1 MATSVHNE
9 LKKNVLDE
17 VQYKNKPLALAML
30 TFWLWVPFWGMTA
43 LLFYLA
49 KINPEA
55 GAHYD
60 ATAVKAQV
68 EQQLIEYNQFT
79 APEPD

>member
-1 MATSVHNE
+1 MATKVERE

-30 TFWLWVPFWGMTA
+30 TIFLWGPFWGATA

-55 GAHYD
+55 KASYD
-60 ATAVKAQV
+60 VTATKAKV

-79 APEPD
+79 APEPE

>member
-1 MATSVHNE
+1 MATQVE
-9 LKKNVLDE
+9 KQLKKNVLDE
-17 VQYKNKPLALAML
+17 VQYHNKPLALAML
-30 TFWLWVPFWGMTA
+30 TIFLWGPFWGATA

-55 GAHYD
+55 RASYD
-60 ATAVKAQV
+60 VTATKAKV
-68 EQQLIEYNQFT
+68 EQQLIQFDQFT